1 MGCIEVV
8 CAKSVVM
15 LELLDIFGAESQ
27 ATVPD
32 QISKYSPDQQ
42 VTTTCQ
48 LNFSLLAPLSMAQPQ
63 NNQL

>member
-32 QISKYSPDQQ
+32 QI
-42 VTTTCQ
+42 
-48 LNFSLLAPLSMAQPQ
+48 F
-63 NNQL
+63 